1 MSEEENRRS
10 TGTFYEE
17 KAAEYLKGLG
27 MDIVCRNFRCRFGE
41 IDLVAKDGDVLV
53 FVEVKYRKKASA
65 GGALCQVGY
74 RKQRTISRVALFY
87 LTRYGLYDRTAC
99 RFDVVGI
106 TGEELVHIKDAFEF
120 HR

>member
-1 MSEEENRRS
+1 MSEEKNRRS